1 MVKYAKDHEM
11 TALGLTDSSNLY
23 GAIEFY
29 KECKKKKIKPILGV
43 DFYVA
48 VRTRNDRE
56 SRIDNKRTRLILL
69 AKDFDGYKNLIKLV
83 TRSHLEGF
91 YYKPRI
97 DEELIQAHH
106 DNLVCIMP
114 SFSGTVALALKNN
127 DEEKAVVEINKCKK
141 LFGDDFYLELT
152 HHPEIEGHEE
162 NMTKLIALAKKTD
175 TPLVACHD
183 TYYLEEEDKRARETL
198 VSIQNDYA
206 ERNMGGDKSNWSF
219 ITQEKAN
226 ELFKDTPEAIEN
238 VDKIVEK
245 CEVELPLGKWLFP
258 DFIVESGRSH
268 DEELRYLVFEG
279 LKKKNIEATPEVLT
293 RVEYELEVIKTK
305 GYAPYFLVVGD
316 LLREAHKR
324 GILTTIRG
332 SVAGSMVTYLANI
345 TNVNPMEYLLPFER
359 FLNPERP
366 SAPDI
371 DMDYADNR
379 RDEIIAYA
387 REKYG
392 KEKVAQIGTFGTM
405 MAKGAVRDV
414 ARALGYDYSTGDR
427 ISKLIPMGSQG
438 FPMTIAHAIEITP
451 ELQKAYEEE
460 EEVKEIIDMA
470 KKIEGCARH
479 ISVHAAGV
487 VISPIPLDEIVPV
500 QYDPKGEGKI
510 ITQYDMHS
518 VDENNAGLLKFDFL
532 GIRNLS
538 ILADA
543 VKLVKIKKGVVI
555 DIENVPVD
563 DKKTFEMLA
572 RGETGALFQLNGD
585 GMTKFLVDLKP
596 STIHDINAMVAL
608 YRPGP
613 MEYIPKYIERK
624 HNPKLVRYHDPR
636 MEPFLKQS
644 FGVITYQDD
653 VMMTAIKLAGYS
665 WLEADTL
672 RKAMGKKIPAL
683 MEEQKVKLKAGLLE
697 NGMSEK
703 KADELWKLIEP
714 FAAYGFNKCITG
726 DTKIID
732 PETGK
737 KYSIKNVY
745 EKNIKIKTLSL
756 GDNYLTQPKE
766 IECVMENG
774 IKDVFEVKTR
784 SGRKIRAT
792 ANHPL
797 LTFSGW
803 KNISELNQGLKIAV
817 PRVIKSEGS
826 VDARNEAG
834 TLGYLLSEGNLCH
847 PYGVYFYSTNE
858 AEIEDFSRNVLNFSN
873 TKLSFDT
880 SKSAVAVYVG
890 QTDKKIGNTLSK
902 WIDILGLRNKKATEK
917 FIPDEVW
924 TWNNESLSM
933 LIGKMW
939 QGDGSISEKNNQVF
953 YATSSTRLAD
963 DVQHA
968 LLRLGILN
976 TIHDKKF
983 KYRGEIKKGYTVVVS
998 HRDQLLR
1005 FSQTIGKHLIDR
1017 KKNDLDNFI
1026 NAIILK
1032 NIGEHPARGTND
1044 TIPAEIIEIIKDEM
1058 KQKNINAKEISKIT
1072 GLSER
1077 LFGRDSKKI
1086 GYQRAVITKIG
1097 VALKSKKLIDISNS
1111 DIFWDEIISIT
1122 HKGKEMTYDLTVSPY
1137 HNFIANDIIVH
1148 NSHAASYGKVAY
1160 QTAYMKANFPAIYMA
1175 AALSAESGNIETIAE
1190 YIEECKRM
1198 GIKVLPPNINE
1209 SFKGFT
1215 VVEEDGKDVIRFGL
1229 VTIKNFGEGIADSII
1244 KEREA
1249 HGKFSSLEDL
1259 LIRIKDKNLNKKSL
1273 ESLIKTGAMDEFGE
1287 RGSLLFN
1294 LETLLHFNKET
1305 SALPNH
1311 EDTLFGSLSKD
1322 DFSAKLVLEDAPH
1335 ATMDET
1341 LGWEKELL
1349 GLYISGHPLD
1359 KYKEKFAQHDM
1370 SITKLKE
1377 VCIPIFIEVP
1387 EGMDKKVLKKA
1398 REKEYV
1404 VAGLITEAKEII
1416 TKSNTRMMFLTLGDL
1431 SGTIEC
1437 VVFPKTYEVI
1447 KDILT
1452 VDTCIAFKGKVSER
1466 NGELSVLVDKA
1477 KKL

>member
-1 MVKYAKDHEM
+1 M
-11 TALGLTDSSNLY
+11 TALGLTDSGNLY

-29 KECKKKKIKPILGV
+29 KECKKKGIKPLLGV

-48 VRTRNDRE
+48 TRTRHDRE
-56 SRIDNKRTRLILL
+56 SRIDNKRTRLILI
-69 AKDFDGYKNLIKLV
+69 AKNVDGYKNIIKLV
-83 TRSHLEGF
+83 TTSHLDGF

-97 DEELIQAHH
+97 DEELIKIHH
-106 DNLVCIMP
+106 ENLVCIMP

-127 DEEKAVVEINKCKK
+127 DQEKAKAEIEKYKK
-141 LFGDDFYLELT
+141 LFGNDFYLELT
-152 HHPEIEGHEE
+152 HHEEIEGHEE
-162 NMTKLIALAKKTD
+162 NMKKLIVLAKETN

-219 ITQEKAN
+219 ISQEKAE
-226 ELFKDTPEAIEN
+226 ELFKNTPEALEN
-238 VDKIVEK
+238 IQKIVDT
-245 CEVELPLGKWLFP
+245 CNLELPLGKWLFP
-258 DFIVESGRSH
+258 DFKVKSGRSH
-268 DEELRYLVFEG
+268 DDELRHLVFEG
-279 LKKKNIEATPEVLT
+279 MKKRNVEATPEVLK
-293 RVEYELEVIKTK
+293 RVEYELDVIKTK
-305 GYAPYFLVVGD
+305 GYAPYFLVVSD
-316 LLREAHKR
+316 LLREAHER

-332 SVAGSMVTYLANI
+332 SVAGSMVTFLAHI

-379 RDEIIAYA
+379 RDEIIGYA

-392 KEKVAQIGTFGTM
+392 QDKVAQIGTFGTM
-405 MAKGAVRDV
+405 MARGAVRDV
-414 ARALGYDYSTGDR
+414 ARALGYDYGTGDR
-427 ISKLIPMGSQG
+427 IAKLIPMGSQG
-438 FPMTIAHAIEITP
+438 FPMTITHALEITP
-451 ELQKAYEEE
+451 ELQKAYDEEE
-460 EEVKEIIDMA
+460 DVKEIIDMA

-487 VISPIPLDEIVPV
+487 VISPIPLNEIVPV
-500 QYDPKGEGKI
+500 QFDPKGEGKI

-543 VKLVKIKKGVVI
+543 VKLVKIKKGIEI

-563 DKKTFEMLA
+563 DKRTFEMLA

-585 GMTKFLVDLKP
+585 GMTKFLVELKP

-636 MEPFLKQS
+636 METFLKQS

-653 VMMTAIKLAGYS
+653 VMMTAINLAGYS
-665 WLEADTL
+665 WLEADAL

-683 MEEQKVKLKAGLLE
+683 MEEQKVKLKEGLIK

-703 KADELWKLIEP
+703 KSDELWKLIEP
-714 FAAYGFNKCITG
+714 FAAYGFNK
-726 DTKIID
+726 
-732 PETGK
+732 
-737 KYSIKNVY
+737 
-745 EKNIKIKTLSL
+745 
-756 GDNYLTQPKE
+756 
-766 IECVMENG
+766 
-774 IKDVFEVKTR
+774 
-784 SGRKIRAT
+784 A
-792 ANHPL
+792 
-797 LTFSGW
+797 
-803 KNISELNQGLKIAV
+803 
-817 PRVIKSEGS
+817 
-826 VDARNEAG
+826 
-834 TLGYLLSEGNLCH
+834 
-847 PYGVYFYSTNE
+847 
-858 AEIEDFSRNVLNFSN
+858 
-873 TKLSFDT
+873 
-880 SKSAVAVYVG
+880 
-890 QTDKKIGNTLSK
+890 
-902 WIDILGLRNKKATEK
+902 
-917 FIPDEVW
+917 
-924 TWNNESLSM
+924 
-933 LIGKMW
+933 
-939 QGDGSISEKNNQVF
+939 
-953 YATSSTRLAD
+953 
-963 DVQHA
+963 
-968 LLRLGILN
+968 
-976 TIHDKKF
+976 
-983 KYRGEIKKGYTVVVS
+983 
-998 HRDQLLR
+998 
-1005 FSQTIGKHLIDR
+1005 
-1017 KKNDLDNFI
+1017 
-1026 NAIILK
+1026 
-1032 NIGEHPARGTND
+1032 
-1044 TIPAEIIEIIKDEM
+1044 
-1058 KQKNINAKEISKIT
+1058 
-1072 GLSER
+1072 
-1077 LFGRDSKKI
+1077 
-1086 GYQRAVITKIG
+1086 
-1097 VALKSKKLIDISNS
+1097 
-1111 DIFWDEIISIT
+1111 
-1122 HKGKEMTYDLTVSPY
+1122 
-1137 HNFIANDIIVH
+1137 
-1148 NSHAASYGKVAY
+1148 HAASYGKVAY

-1215 VVEEDGKDVIRFGL
+1215 VVTEEDKDVIRFGL
-1229 VTIKNFGEGIADSII
+1229 VTIKNFGEGIAESII

-1249 HGKFSSLEDL
+1249 HGKFSSLEDFL
-1259 LIRIKDKNLNKKSL
+1259 VRIKDKNLNKKSL

-1287 RGSLLFN
+1287 RGALLFN
-1294 LETLLHFNKET
+1294 LETLLRFNKET

-1311 EDTLFGSLSKD
+1311 EETLFGSLSKE
-1322 DFSAKLVLEDAPH
+1322 DFSAKLILDEAPH

-1359 KYKEKFAQHDM
+1359 KHKEKFAQHNM

-1377 VCIPIFIEVP
+1377 ICIPVFLDVP
-1387 EGMDKKVLKKA
+1387 EGTDKKALKKA
-1398 REKEYV
+1398 REKEYI

-1437 VVFPKTYEVI
+1437 VVFPKTYELF
-1447 KDILT
+1447 KNILM
-1452 VDTCIAFKGKVSER
+1452 VDTCVAFKGKVSER